1 VKYTKNTDNSL
12 QKQLQKRAE
21 NLARSGYSPI
31 PVHGDNSP
39 TEPKKPAVNWRVYQ
53 NRIASAAEIKRGF
66 KDKVTALGI
75 VCGRVSK
82 LIVIDFDDVLR
93 YQRFCRHLPQYSETY
108 TVKTKRGFH
117 LYFRTAEKVPSHQ
130 FDGGDIKAERSYVI
144 APPSRI
150 GTFVYHCVKD
160 ITERQLIK
168 ADVDQLLN
176 YFHVNSSAHAT
187 VGKRI
192 REGKDVDFKRLY
204 HQLASRIGRNNALYR
219 AASIARESGTTK
231 ADIENQL
238 IKLHAEAPGRPGHK
252 YETASERWQ
261 EGLRTIESAYG
272 NSGLKDKGRYGVPNS
287 VRERLLKTQ
296 QSTVTARLLDIFAL
310 AGWET
315 DAYFTLKEAVNLG
328 ERFGLNRKSTLQALT
343 GDLSIYDGRH
353 IISRRYVEYLD
364 IKGLNSRKRGRPVEL
379 AFQVP
384 SVARLLSVLNVR
396 WSPSDRIRIEDVRS
410 AKLYRM
416 AVHREYIHRLS
427 PRSSLSVL
435 AGRIGLNERT
445 IRRYNQALDVK
456 LTACVGRLKL
466 TREALAS
473 LPKRGWRA
481 GKNTTNGF
489 WLEMADGSRLPAW
502 RHIGAKLLN
511 IGENQAQIC
520 VRRASVFSLE
530 LALRPAVQF
539 EKLSLRQFARLLV
552 LRGEPASD
560 GGLIGRLGNALGAAR
575 ERAAA
580 LRYERV
586 QLFFDSVERRI
597 ADDKVAETISGYLF
611 ARDDAGAEVRRPA
624 QRGIAYRM
632 LKEYGNGNVYLAL
645 RSSYTD
651 VMMSLA
657 RHALRAGDADQGLDL
672 LARTFA

>member
-1 VKYTKNTDNSL
+1 MRKTDNSL
-12 QKQLQKRAE
+12 QKQLRKRAK
-21 NLARSGYSPI
+21 NLAQAGYSPI
-31 PVHGDNSP
+31 PVHGNSSP
-39 TEPKKPAVNWRVYQ
+39 AEPKKPAVNWRIYQ

-66 KDKVTALGI
+66 KEKVTALGI

-82 LIVIDFDDVLR
+82 LMVIDFDDVLR

-117 LYFRTAEKVPSHQ
+117 LYFRTGEKVPSHQ
-130 FDGGDIKAERSYVI
+130 FDGGDIKAERSYII

-150 GTFVYHCVKD
+150 GTFVYRCVKD
-160 ITERQLIK
+160 VIECELTK
-168 ADVDQLLN
+168 TDVNQLLK
-176 YFHVNSSAHAT
+176 YFHVNALTHAPA
-187 VGKRI
+187 GKRI
-192 REGKDVDFKRLY
+192 RETKDLNLKRLY
-204 HQLASRIGRNNALYR
+204 RRLAPRIGRNNALYR
-219 AASIARESGTTK
+219 VAAIARESGIAK
-231 ADIENQL
+231 ADTENQL
-238 IKLHAEAPGRPGHK
+238 IKLHAETPSHPGHR

-272 NSGLKDKGRYGVPNS
+272 NSGLPNKGRDGLPNS
-287 VRERLLKTQ
+287 VRERLLKAQ
-296 QSTVTARLLDIFAL
+296 RSTIVARLLDIFAL

-328 ERFGLNRKSTLQALT
+328 KEFSLNRKSILQALT

-384 SVARLLSVLNVR
+384 SIARLMSVLNVGR
-396 WSPSDRIRIEDVRS
+396 SPSDRLRIEDVRS

-427 PRSSLSVL
+427 PRSSLSIL
-435 AGRIGLNERT
+435 AGRVGVNERT
-445 IRRYNQALDVK
+445 IRRYNRALGVT

-481 GKNTTNGF
+481 GKNTTSGF
-489 WLEMADGSRLPAW
+489 WLETADGSRLPAW
-502 RHIGAKLLN
+502 RHVGARLLRAGDGSAN
-511 IGENQAQIC
+511 IC
-520 VRRASVFSLE
+520 VRHASVFSLGVE
-530 LALRPAVQF
+530 LRPAFQF
-539 EKLSLRQFARLLV
+539 ENVSVRQFARLLV
-552 LRGEPASD
+552 LRGEAAND
-560 GGLIGRLGNALGAAR
+560 GGLIGRLGNALDAAR
-575 ERAAA
+575 GRAAA

-611 ARDDAGAEVRRPA
+611 ARDDSGAEVRRPA
-624 QRGIAYRM
+624 RRGIAYRM

-645 RSSYTD
+645 RSSYKD
-651 VMMSLA
+651 VVVSLA
-657 RHALRAGDADQGLDL
+657 RHALQAGDAEQGLDL
-672 LARTFA
+672 LARTLA

>member
-1 VKYTKNTDNSL
+1 M
-12 QKQLQKRAE
+12 QKKLQKRAKS
-21 NLARSGYSPI
+21 LAQAGFSPI
-31 PVHGDNSP
+31 PVQGNSSP
-39 TEPKKPAVNWRVYQ
+39 AEPKRPAVSWRVYQ

-66 KDKVTALGI
+66 TDKVTALGI

-117 LYFRTAEKVPSHQ
+117 LYFRTAERVPSHQ
-130 FDGGDIKAERSYVI
+130 FDGGDIKAERSYII

-150 GTFVYHCVKD
+150 GTFVYHCVKHV
-160 ITERQLIK
+160 TERELVK

-176 YFHVNSSAHAT
+176 YFHVNSSTHVLA
-187 VGKRI
+187 GKRI
-192 REGKDVDFKRLY
+192 REAKDVDLRRLY
-204 HQLASRIGRNNALYR
+204 RRLAPRMGRNNALYR
-219 AASIARESGTTK
+219 VASIAREAGITE
-231 ADIENQL
+231 ANAENQL
-238 IKLHAEAPGRPGHK
+238 IRLHAEAPGRPGHK
-252 YETASERWQ
+252 HETARERWQ
-261 EGLRTIESAYG
+261 EGLRTFQSAYRNG
-272 NSGLKDKGRYGVPNS
+272 GLSDKGRDGVPNS

-296 QSTVTARLLDIFAL
+296 RSTAVARLLDIFSL

-315 DAYFTLKEAVNLG
+315 DAYFTLKEAVKLG
-328 ERFGLNRKSTLQALT
+328 ERFYLNRKSVIQALT
-343 GDLSIYDGRH
+343 GDHSIYDGRH

-384 SVARLLSVLNVR
+384 SVARLLSVLNVGR
-396 WSPSDRIRIEDVRS
+396 SPSDRVRIEDVRS

-416 AVHREYIHRLS
+416 ALHRGYIQRLS

-435 AGRIGLNERT
+435 AGRVGVDERT

-489 WLEMADGSRLPAW
+489 WLEMGDGSRLPAW
-502 RHIGAKLLN
+502 RHIGARLL
-511 IGENQAQIC
+511 GSGASGASIC
-520 VRRASVFSLE
+520 IRHASVFSLDV
-530 LALRPAVQF
+530 ALRPAFQF
-539 EKLSLRQFARLLV
+539 ENMSVRQFARLLV
-552 LRGEPASD
+552 LRGEASSA
-560 GGLIGRLGNALGAAR
+560 GGLIGRLGNVWKAAR
-575 ERAAA
+575 GRAAA
-580 LRYERV
+580 MRYERV

-611 ARDDAGAEVRRPA
+611 ARDDSGAEVRRPA
-624 QRGIAYRM
+624 RRGIAFRM
-632 LKEYGNGNVYLAL
+632 LKEFGNGNVYLAL
-645 RSSYTD
+645 RSAYKD

-657 RHALRAGDADQGLDL
+657 RHALQAGDADQGLDL
-672 LARTFA
+672 LARSLA